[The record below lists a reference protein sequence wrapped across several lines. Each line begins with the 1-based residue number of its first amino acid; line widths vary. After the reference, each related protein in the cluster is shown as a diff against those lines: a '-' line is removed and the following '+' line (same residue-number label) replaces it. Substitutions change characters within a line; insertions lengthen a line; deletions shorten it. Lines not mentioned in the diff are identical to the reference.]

1 MTVVEERASI
11 ISEEDKKFC
20 IRFWKVMPFFYNED
34 IIKGAYPGFEN
45 EDISSLK
52 NYIPHVRKMYNGL
65 VSKELLELREK
76 WEYCIKNNI
85 ESPWDVLELFKPHHF
100 FKRDKKDAFVSY
112 LKHKG
117 TTDQNEIAKAV
128 EKYLS
133 ETPPQFENILANYW
147 QKHNPEYLLWLEQLL
162 AVVPESKLKDVR
174 SKKSAILIAAMN
186 ETELEKVYTA
196 CQNAY
201 GSDFDNEMA
210 FIVFHNFKDKEA
222 VNPEVW
228 QSLKNIEVLG
238 DNVLVIN
245 GQVPEYFDTA
255 AVKKVLN
262 DLAYVFYKEKC
273 EELCFFLMDADVYD
287 LTKGVFKAAL
297 NSLKQDRILAASPE
311 FDYDQKESNFRYPVL
326 KLIFDIRRDLDSFA
340 VKEEKDYN
348 LQMTYGM
355 YTAIVP
361 SFVIKM
367 GGIKPTN
374 YEDGFLTNDLRRYC
388 GGNTDTNEWV
398 FREGDYPIYPLSI
411 DNQYVYVNSQKEQN
425 NLMLGREA
433 FAHWS
438 DIGEHEKLSGVGREK
453 VESSNLPPEFSAF
466 SEANIV
472 EALNNAWLFTFR
484 YNPTDEVEVT
494 DKEIRH
500 SKRLVRLLAEKG
512 IYIKSALVQ
521 QKIESPYDLEK
532 NEGDFFI
539 RKIDEI
545 IIKPRK
551 I

>member
-1 MTVVEERASI
+1 MTVVEERPKMV
-11 ISEEDKKFC
+11 SEEDKQFC
-20 IRFWKVMPFFYNED
+20 ARFWKVMPFFYKEE

-45 EDISSLK
+45 EDILVLK
-52 NYIPHVRKMYNGL
+52 NYIPHVLEMYKGM
-65 VSKELLELREK
+65 VAKDLLELREN
-76 WEYCIKNNI
+76 WEYCIKNEI
-85 ESPWDVLELFKPHHF
+85 EAPWDVLELFKPQHF
-100 FKRDKKDAFVSY
+100 FMRDKEETFVNY

-117 TTDQNEIAKAV
+117 VTDESEIAEAV
-128 EKYLS
+128 DSYLS
-133 ETPPQFENILANYW
+133 ETPPSFDAILEAYW
-147 QKHNPEYLLWLEQLL
+147 QKHNADYLLWLDQLL
-162 AVVPESKLKDVR
+162 ADMHPSKLEEIR

-210 FIVFHNFKDKEA
+210 FIVFHNFKDKKA

-228 QSLKNIEVLG
+228 QSVKNLEALG
-238 DNVLVIN
+238 GNVLVIN
-245 GQVPEYFDTA
+245 GEVPEYFDTA

-262 DLAYVFYKEKC
+262 DLAYLIYREKC

-287 LTKGVFKAAL
+287 LTKGMFNSAFK
-297 NSLKQDRILAASPE
+297 SLKQERILAASPE

-438 DIGEHEKLSGVGREK
+438 DTGEHEKLSGIGRGK
-453 VESSNLPPEFSAF
+453 VESSNLPPEFSALTE
-466 SEANIV
+466 SNIV
-472 EALNNAWLFTFR
+472 SALNKAWLFIYKFR
-484 YNPTDEVEVT
+484 EAE
-494 DKEIRH
+494 EITITLKNINH
-500 SKRLVRLLAEKG
+500 SKRLIRVLKNYG
-512 IYIKSALVQ
+512 IEILDAKLDV
-521 QKIESPYDLEK
+521 INHSPVNLK
-532 NEGDFFI
+532 TGEGDFMI
-539 RKIDEI
+539 RKINQIKI
-545 IIKPRK
+545 IE
-551 I
+551 